1 MVMIVYDT
9 FNYDLCLNTNSH
21 ALSSMIINY
30 HLVKTCTNSTWYL
43 MVMNERW
50 NLRQLLSI
58 IMTVWMGLNS
68 NFLLTWSNLFPFRP
82 FSIYFYPQQLKPLWS
97 MSVNTD
103 SKHCFC
109 LIFSCFCFQLL
120 ITRTFINFP
129 WRFELLRFDCMYNY
143 VLSPQSVTPPP
154 PPANGSISPITGAIN
169 HKNVCQANE

>member
-30 HLVKTCTNSTWYL
+30 HLVKTCTNSTRYL
-43 MVMNERW
+43 MVVNERW

-129 WRFELLRFDCMYNY
+129 WRFELLRFDCMYMFCLPN
-143 VLSPQSVTPPP
+143 QWHPPP
-154 PPANGSISPITGAIN
+154 PGKWFHILHNWCN
-169 HKNVCQANE
+169 

>member
-30 HLVKTCTNSTWYL
+30 HLVRTCINSTWYL
-43 MVMNERW
+43 MVVNERW

-58 IMTVWMGLNS
+58 TMTVWMGLNS

-82 FSIYFYPQQLKPLWS
+82 FSIHFYPQQLKSLWS

-129 WRFELLRFDCMYNY
+129 WRFELLRFDCMYMFCLPN
-143 VLSPQSVTPPP
+143 QWPPP
-154 PPANGSISPITGAIN
+154 LANGSISPITDAIN

>member
-120 ITRTFINFP
+120 ITRTFINSL
-129 WRFELLRFDCMYNY
+129 EG
-143 VLSPQSVTPPP
+143 LSYWDLTVCICFVSPISDTPP

>member
-30 HLVKTCTNSTWYL
+30 HLVKTCTNSTRYL
-43 MVMNERW
+43 MVVNERW

-129 WRFELLRFDCMYNY
+129 WRFEFLRFDCVYMFCLPN
-143 VLSPQSVTPPP
+143 QWPPP

>member
-9 FNYDLCLNTNSH
+9 FNYHLCLNTNSH

-30 HLVKTCTNSTWYL
+30 HLVRTCTNSTWYL
-43 MVMNERW
+43 MVVNERW

-68 NFLLTWSNLFPFRP
+68 NFLLTWSNLFSFRP

-129 WRFELLRFDCMYNY
+129 WRFELLRFDCMYMFCLPN
-143 VLSPQSVTPPP
+143 QWHPPP
-154 PPANGSISPITGAIN
+154 PPANGSISPITGVIN

>member
-1 MVMIVYDT
+1 MIVYDT

-68 NFLLTWSNLFPFRP
+68 NFLLTWSNLFSFRP

-97 MSVNTD
+97 MSINTD
-103 SKHCFC
+103 SKHCFWF
-109 LIFSCFCFQLL
+109 LFSTSDNSNIYQ
-120 ITRTFINFP
+120 FP
-129 WRFELLRFDCMYNY
+129 LKVWVLEIWLCVY

-154 PPANGSISPITGAIN
+154 PSKWFHIPHNWCN
-169 HKNVCQANE
+169 